1 MSKNPRH
8 LIVWQKWIDPFIG
21 EEDDAIE
28 PKDNL
33 DKSYE
38 DDDILPN
45 EIGSLIQEELAQQS
59 KQQIKVIATPMGM
72 IPVNEHTASGKI
84 FNFWTGHT
92 NFNITKNISNIIESV
107 DGVETLDIFTRYRF
121 RIAIGK
127 LFNNGE
133 VMNKI
138 SNEVYSYLE

>member
-21 EEDDAIE
+21 EEDDTIE

-45 EIGSLIQEELAQQS
+45 EIESIIQEEFAQQS

-92 NFNITKNISNIIESV
+92 NFNITKNISNIIESI